1 MRDRGCHQRPEPA
14 ARTHSRRGGRSASP
28 RPAVTRDHEQRRDRG
43 RAEGEAGEA
52 PHTNCSATSPRQA
65 VPAAAVPATLASRGI
80 GALPRTDHRRPLWT
94 KRSSDWAPALARCP
108 IPRTTV
114 AICADRVRCAG
125 CLDPALRL
133 ASGVR
138 ILRLLILHTR
148 EVAGSKPAAPTVV
161 ARLSAAGL
169 VARGHV
175 GGVATPSRAMKPPE
189 PPRATQPL
197 GRKGGRALAV
207 AGSRSAGASSSSR

>member
-1 MRDRGCHQRPEPA
+1 LGAPSGSQRNARSRLPPAPRASRSHPFSARRTERVSTPGCHAGSRAATRP
-14 ARTHSRRGGRSASP
+14 RTSRGRSRRSSAHKLLSDQP
-28 RPAVTRDHEQRRDRG
+28 SQP
-43 RAEGEAGEA
+43 
-52 PHTNCSATSPRQA
+52 

-138 ILRLLILHTR
+138 ILRLLILHYRPLAWSHAVT
-148 EVAGSKPAAPTVV
+148 
-161 ARLSAAGL
+161 SAAL
-169 VARGHV
+169 RRPVA
-175 GGVATPSRAMKPPE
+175 P
-189 PPRATQPL
+189 
-197 GRKGGRALAV
+197 
-207 AGSRSAGASSSSR
+207 